1 MPGGHQRA
9 GAEHQH
15 HRTRSNERRCVP
27 TGRQPLRSNDHNDH
41 NGHNDHRCRL
51 GSGGALERV
60 PLNKRR
66 HGARCRTVGAGTAP
80 SAGPTSQPAHRPRRT
95 AHNCR
100 NRSNT
105 QSSCAHAICPV
116 RPTRFIHHTPRR
128 TFRRG
133 AVADVDER
141 TRWRGDDYLR
151 RCNLGHRCAVA
162 VDREHVA
169 VDTDLISLVD
179 ADRRHRVAVGEQRP
193 AHGEHLAHCII
204 GSRWFEERH
213 AEAHQCPEHRK
224 GAAIRHVSD
233 PRVRFVPSMALC
245 HPWVR
250 DAPLAAEGFA
260 PNPPRQ
266 AGERRRPGPCDPGLH
281 FVAGA
286 GTVAR
291 CARSSQIRARHQ
303 CERPAL
309 AGRPF
314 QLVAGAG
321 FEPATFGL

>member
-1 MPGGHQRA
+1 M
-9 GAEHQH
+9 
-15 HRTRSNERRCVP
+15 
-27 TGRQPLRSNDHNDH
+27 
-41 NGHNDHRCRL
+41 
-51 GSGGALERV
+51 

-66 HGARCRTVGAGTAP
+66 HGARCRTVGAGTARSAGTAP
-80 SAGPTSQPAHRPRRT
+80 SAGPTSQPEHRPRRT
-95 AHNCR
+95 ARNCR

-116 RPTRFIHHTPRR
+116 RPTRLIHHTPRR

-162 VDREHVA
+162 VDREHLA
-169 VDTDLISLVD
+169 VDTDLVSLVD
-179 ADRRHRVAVGEQRP
+179 ADRRHRVAVGEQRA
-193 AHGEHLAHCII
+193 AHGEHRAHCII

-245 HPWVR
+245 HPWRCATRGSGMRHLRQKVS
-250 DAPLAAEGFA
+250 APTGATSPTCGTLPARGREATRIRKVSR
-260 PNPPRQ
+260 PTPRQ

-314 QLVAGAG
+314 HLVAGAG